1 MLCRRLFQSVFE
13 DTFGAFDDEA
23 WFQYFPSFRRARVN
37 YGSAKAAAS
46 ARVHLHETTLC
57 GAVIK
62 CYFIQVPLSVTHSL
76 CYLQRPEY
84 GRSSCLSSIH

>member
-1 MLCRRLFQSVFE
+1 MLTCRTLHPDFQSVFE

-37 YGSAKAAAS
+37 YSSAKAAAS

-57 GAVIK
+57 DAVIK
-62 CYFIQVPLSVTHSL
+62 CYFIQVPAA
-76 CYLQRPEY
+76 
-84 GRSSCLSSIH
+84 